1 MLKHCFFLCVFVQ
14 AAHSQELS
22 RDMLSLGTLYSPNQ
36 TYKTYDLRI
45 GAPPIILNEK
55 VLLIPSFRA
64 QEGSIKLPA
73 ISTDEPFKNY
83 RINLLTRIKS
93 SAKLN
98 YIFNPHIEFK
108 KITTNRK
115 ISQDSLFGS
124 AMFLMNYKPNENP
137 TGWRYGLGL
146 HYSREFKS
154 NTVIPI
160 ANAQYQG
167 SRFRAEIGFP
177 FTGIYFFNEPKKE
190 WGFRIQFDSHLYRY
204 TSENPLLLPETQG
217 LRIWRIDIG
226 PSAKISLSDSFFVRS
241 SLGFLLL
248 HEAHSTDSEATK
260 QRLLAKKN
268 GEIFLRLSLH
278 YEKI

>member
-1 MLKHCFFLCVFVQ
+1 MLRHCFFLCVFVHT
-14 AAHSQELS
+14 AYSQELN
-22 RDMLSLGTLYSPNQ
+22 RDMLSLGTLYSPTQ
-36 TYKTYDLRI
+36 TYRTYDLRI
-45 GAPPIILNEK
+45 GAPPLVLNEK
-55 VLLIPSFRA
+55 ISLIPSFRA
-64 QEGSIKLPA
+64 QEGNVKLPA

-93 SAKLN
+93 SGHIS
-98 YIFNPHIEFK
+98 YIFNPHLEFK
-108 KITTNRK
+108 KVTHNRR
-115 ISQDSLFGS
+115 ISQDALFGS
-124 AMFLMNYKPNENP
+124 AMFLMNYKPNENL
-137 TGWRYGLGL
+137 TGWKYGLGL

-177 FTGIYFFNEPKKE
+177 FTGIYFNNDPKKE
-190 WGFRIQFDSHLYRY
+190 WGLRVQFDSNLYRY
-204 TSENPLLLPETQG
+204 TPEAPLLLPETQG
-217 LRIWRIDIG
+217 LRVWRIDIG

-248 HEAHSTDSEATK
+248 HEAHSTGSEATK